1 MSLFPHDYYPT
12 RAPVWWGLRGVPG
25 PHPDESG
32 CTGRMVLIRHPK
44 NLSKFESFIA
54 RITKAPTE
62 LMRPLDDLN
71 SLLWELMDGTRT
83 IRQINLLM
91 DSTFH
96 ERIAPA
102 EERVETSITNMMSL
116 GLVIVRTS
124 PISGEWD
131 TSALQDPSGLL
142 TDTDS
147 SLGIIEEE

>member
-1 MSLFPHDYYPT
+1 
-12 RAPVWWGLRGVPG
+12 
-25 PHPDESG
+25 
-32 CTGRMVLIRHPK
+32 
-44 NLSKFESFIA
+44 
-54 RITKAPTE
+54 
-62 LMRPLDDLN
+62 
-71 SLLWELMDGTRT
+71 
-83 IRQINLLM
+83 M

-116 GLVIVRTS
+116 GLVIVRAS
-124 PISGEWD
+124 PINGEWD